1 MYTKYN
7 RNEQII
13 GMRKMEKRGEKMLEI
28 LMSEINFDVIN
39 VVPFRMQRQR

>member
-1 MYTKYN
+1 MG
-7 RNEQII
+7 E
-13 GMRKMEKRGEKMLEI
+13 EKMLEI